1 MPVLEVTQLRLKE
14 LSADDPA
21 LLESLQ
27 TVRAELQTG
36 SHFYNCID
44 DPSLIYILGTWP
56 SLDAHIDFLASPS
69 KDHILGPQ
77 EKMLQFCWTLHVE
90 LGGVDWLPLDAPF
103 LAIERISVS
112 KESTWVFDEAVQR
125 HAQQLQGSHPFKLAH
140 GWRCDAARN
149 HHEAIVFSAW
159 QTPQAHVAFAA
170 KDSQDGQYKTLQ
182 MTCARNLER
191 EVVH

>member
-1 MPVLEVTQLRLKE
+1 MPVLEITQLRLRE

-21 LLESLQ
+21 LLESLS

-44 DPSLIYILGTWP
+44 DPSVIYILGTWP

-69 KDHILGPQ
+69 KDQILGPQ
-77 EKMLQFCWTLHVE
+77 EKMLQFCWTVHVE
-90 LGGVDWLPLDAPF
+90 LGGVNLLPLDAPI

-112 KESTWVFDEAVQR
+112 EESTRGFGEAVHR

-140 GWRCDAARN
+140 GWRCDAVPN
-149 HHEAIVFSAW
+149 HHEAIIFSGW

-170 KDSQDGQYKTLQ
+170 KNNQDGQYKTLQ

-191 EVVH
+191 KVVH